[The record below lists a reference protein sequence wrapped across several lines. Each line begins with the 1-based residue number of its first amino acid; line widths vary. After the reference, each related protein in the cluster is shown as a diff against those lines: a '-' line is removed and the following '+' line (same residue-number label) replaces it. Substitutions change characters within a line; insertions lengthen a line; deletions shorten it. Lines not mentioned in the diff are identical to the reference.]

1 MLDRGDTLVAGLGS
15 GAPGTAM
22 AWPTPGA
29 DPGFQPKLERRIV
42 EKQGG
47 GLAPMQE
54 AAE

>member
-1 MLDRGDTLVAGLGS
+1 MRDGGLGELAASVAGTGMAKSGLIRHFMPTLDRRK
-15 GAPGTAM
+15 M
-22 AWPTPGA
+22 
-29 DPGFQPKLERRIV
+29 